1 LEKKTSIGG
10 QGVMDGVMMRSEKIG
25 ALAIRRQTGEIA
37 TKQWDITAKTSK
49 LWRLP
54 IFRGMAAFVDSM
66 VGGVKVLSD
75 AVELGGYE
83 EEAEQPGWFER
94 FVAKKTGKSIED
106 VMMVFA
112 VIAAIGM
119 AIVLFFI
126 LPTLVTGFFKTFIKS
141 TLLLNLIDG
150 VIRILIFLA
159 YVFSVSFIKEI
170 KDVFRYHGAEHKT
183 IACYEAGDALT
194 AENAKKHSRLHPRC
208 GTSYL
213 LIVMI
218 ITMVIY
224 SFFTW
229 SSNLFLRIG
238 LRLLM
243 LPLIAGVSYELL
255 RLLAKSENIIV
266 RMLRWP
272 GMQLQRLTTAEP
284 TEDMLNVAI
293 LAFEMALG
301 EKSEAELEEMKTSF
315 SLAEEEIQGE
325 AVEADAVY

>member
-1 LEKKTSIGG
+1 MEKKTSIGG

-183 IACYEAGDALT
+183 IACYEAGLPLT
-194 AENAKKHSRLHPRC
+194 VPHVGQQSRLHPRC
-208 GTSYL
+208 GTS
-213 LIVMI
+213 
-218 ITMVIY
+218 
-224 SFFTW
+224 F
-229 SSNLFLRIG
+229 LFLVMLVSILTFSLVGRYTLWLNIAI
-238 LRLLM
+238 RLVL
-243 LPLIAGVSYELL
+243 LPLIAGISYELIHYAGSRDNWL
-255 RLLAKSENIIV
+255 TRALSKPGLA
-266 RMLRWP
+266 
-272 GMQLQRLTTAEP
+272 LQRLTTAEP
-284 TEDMLNVAI
+284 DEAMMEVAI
-293 LAFEMALG
+293 
-301 EKSEAELEEMKTSF
+301 
-315 SLAEEEIQGE
+315 E
-325 AVEADAVY
+325 AVKAVIPENSDDDKW